1 MVSAAQR
8 KIDTPPTRIITGGL
22 RRQLCASRD
31 IPQRRSLMPYGGND
45 WLALTQEPT
54 LEPEI
59 PICDPHHHFWD
70 LRPDRIPYQRYL
82 LHELAADLNCGHN
95 VRSTVFIEA
104 RAMYRPDGPVELRPV
119 GEIEFVQGL
128 AAASATGLYGPCRA
142 ASAIV
147 GHANLNLGDR
157 VEPVLE
163 ALQAASPNRFRGIRH
178 TVTWDPHPEIDN
190 REKEGVLATAEFRA
204 GAQVLARMGL
214 SLDTGVCFPQLPE
227 LTAFAKAVPNLT
239 IILNHLGG
247 LTRVGPYGNRDDEVL
262 ATWRNGIAA
271 VAACPNVNLK
281 LGGIGMPRLG
291 FDWYNRTKPI
301 GSEELAMSMAPFMT
315 YCIEQFGPGRC
326 MFESNF
332 PVDKVSFSHHV
343 LFNAFKRFS
352 KGYSASE
359 RPALFHDTAARAYR
373 ISDA

>member
-1 MVSAAQR
+1 
-8 KIDTPPTRIITGGL
+8 
-22 RRQLCASRD
+22 
-31 IPQRRSLMPYGGND
+31 
-45 WLALTQEPT
+45 
-54 LEPEI
+54 
-59 PICDPHHHFWD
+59 
-70 LRPDRIPYQRYL
+70 
-82 LHELAADLNCGHN
+82 
-95 VRSTVFIEA
+95 
-104 RAMYRPDGPVELRPV
+104 MYRPAGPVELRPV

-128 AAASATGLYGPCRA
+128 AAASATGLYGPSRA

-147 GHANLNLGDR
+147 GHADLKLGEG
-157 VEPVLE
+157 VKPVLE

-190 REKEGVLATAEFRA
+190 REKEGVLATAEYRA

-227 LTAFAKAVPNLT
+227 LAAFAKAVPNLT

-301 GSEELAMSMAPFMT
+301 GSEQLATSMTPLMT

-343 LFNAFKRFS
+343 LFNAFKRYS

-359 RPALFHDTAARAYR
+359 RAALFHDTAARAYR

>member
-1 MVSAAQR
+1 MA
-8 KIDTPPTRIITGGL
+8 
-22 RRQLCASRD
+22 
-31 IPQRRSLMPYGGND
+31 YGGND
-45 WLALTQEPT
+45 WLALTEEAT

-70 LRPDRIPYQRYL
+70 FRSERVPYQRYL
-82 LHELAADLNCGHN
+82 LHELAADVSRGHN

-104 RAMYRPDGPVELRPV
+104 RSMYRPDGPVELRPV
-119 GEIEFVQGL
+119 GEVEFVQGL

-142 ASAIV
+142 AAAII
-147 GHANLNLGDR
+147 GHADLKLRDR
-157 VEPVLE
+157 VKPVLE

-178 TVTWDPHPEIDN
+178 TVTWDRHPEVGN
-190 REKEGVLATAEFRA
+190 REKEGVLATAEYRA
-204 GAQVLARMGL
+204 GAKVLAGMGL

-227 LTAFAKAVPNLT
+227 LADFARAVPNLT

-247 LTRVGPYGNRDDEVL
+247 LNRAGPYGGRDDEVL
-262 ATWRNGIAA
+262 ATWRSGIAT

-291 FDWYNRTKPI
+291 FDWHTREKPI
-301 GSEELAMSMAPFMT
+301 GSEELAKSMAPLMT
-315 YCIEQFGPGRC
+315 YCVEQFGPGRC

-332 PVDKVSFSHHV
+332 PVDKVSFSHPV

-352 KGYSASE
+352 TGYSAAE
-359 RPALFHDTAARAYR
+359 RAALFHDTAARAYR
-373 ISDA
+373 INDASP